1 MKYNTQ
7 REKLILPEYG
17 REIQQMVDTCMAIP
31 EREQRQM
38 CAETIIEIMAIMNP
52 TVRQQPDYKHKLW
65 DQLDILSDYNLDI
78 DWPFERVER
87 SAANARPRP
96 LKYPMQRIRYRHY
109 GHLTEAFIRKLKD
122 MPEGEERD
130 ALTQMMAN
138 YMKRSLCNW
147 NPDAMDE
154 QKIAEDIFQYTDG
167 QVTLPEDFKF
177 AQVSADRSLQESGRK
192 KRKKS

>member
-17 REIQQMVDTCMAIP
+17 REIQEMVDMCVNIP
-31 EREQRQM
+31 ERDKRQQ
-38 CAETIIEIMAIMNP
+38 CAETIIDIMAIMNP
-52 TVRQQPDYKHKLW
+52 SVRQQPDYRHKLW
-65 DQLDILSDYNLDI
+65 DQLDILSDYRLDI

-87 SAANARPRP
+87 SKVSARPRP

-109 GHLTEAFIRKLKD
+109 GHLTEAFVRRIKD

-130 ALTQMMAN
+130 ELTAMMAN
-138 YMKRSLCNW
+138 FMKRSLCNW

-154 QKIAEDIFQYTDG
+154 QKIADDISHYTEG
-167 QVTLPEDFKF
+167 QVSLPEGFQF
-177 AQVSADRSLQESGRK
+177 AAVTADRSQEGGKRRRRK
-192 KRKKS
+192 S